1 MKEGHQVA
9 PASVPW
15 GGAAARPPAHARP
28 APAETTGAGDGAEPH
43 VRVDA
48 RKLESAL
55 LEVRDAVGRTQLLL
69 DFPGI
74 EAARAERQQMI
85 SQVDDYLLP
94 RLRQSG
100 APILIAM
107 VGSTG
112 AGKSTL
118 L

>member
-1 MKEGHQVA
+1 MKEGQGTA
-9 PASVPW
+9 PVSVPW
-15 GGAAARPPAHARP
+15 GSTDAAERSPARPQVP
-28 APAETTGAGDGAEPH
+28 EQEAEPH

-55 LEVRDAVGRTQLLL
+55 LELRDAVGRTQLLL

-74 EAARAERQQMI
+74 EAARAERQQVI

-100 APILIAM
+100 SPSETRPGTA
-107 VGSTG
+107 
-112 AGKSTL
+112 
-118 L
+118 